1 MSTPLVELSKSN
13 LLCLS
18 QPFVGVEE
26 MSWGTPSAHSAIQG
40 AITAVLI
47 YNDYRNTLS
56 WVVNIYLLLFTMFSR
71 LHLGVHWPQDVVL
84 GAVIGIV
91 AGCVICFSGIHIL
104 LLEFAEDYHPYGG
117 ILYLSIG
124 M

>member
-1 MSTPLVELSKSN
+1 M
-13 LLCLS
+13 
-18 QPFVGVEE
+18 EE

-40 AITAVLI
+40 SITAVLI
-47 YNDYRNTLS
+47 YHGYDNAVN
-56 WVVNIYLLLFTMFSR
+56 WIVNILILLFTMFSR
-71 LHLGVHWPQDVVL
+71 LYLAVHWPQDVVL

-91 AGCVICFSGIHIL
+91 VGYTICASKLHSCL
-104 LLEFAEDYHPYGG
+104 LDFAEEHHPYGG